1 MRKPFLSDCR
11 YERRIPSVAS
21 IGSWRKVLATAQGAG
36 REVSEILANNHYVLE
51 YDNMAEGRHVE
62 KFIGQK
68 VFDDGAKPM
77 DSHGDSSR
85 YWTNYYNT
93 PVKLSLREG
102 WNVVTGDLDG
112 TGNLRTVLIY
122 GDITPPDLRLTAPD
136 AYQVRRLTT
145 SADPWTPGTW
155 DSTAGQPGNGRR
167 TQ

>member
-1 MRKPFLSDCR
+1 MIAYGPA
-11 YERRIPSVAS
+11 PSPPA
-21 IGSWRKVLATAQGAG
+21 R
-36 REVSEILANNHYVLE
+36 VSA
-51 YDNMAEGRHVE
+51 
-62 KFIGQK
+62 
-68 VFDDGAKPM
+68 
-77 DSHGDSSR
+77 
-85 YWTNYYNT
+85 